1 MSTELNPV
9 DFTEIALKSK
19 LKSHLNDKFNPASVR
34 FKMEAK
40 ALNKSK
46 DESIPDDE
54 SDDRV
59 KEDGAAGFG
68 KDDIEDEMHGVKKN
82 P

>member
-1 MSTELNPV
+1 
-9 DFTEIALKSK
+9 
-19 LKSHLNDKFNPASVR
+19 
-34 FKMEAK
+34 MEAK

-68 KDDIEDEMHGVKKN
+68 KDDIEDEIHGVKKN